1 MALPPAVKPNTY
13 QWIRTERKGEICTV
27 SHEEAGFYVFEDG
40 TKCKIDLAEELLYQI
55 PTPADRLISLGE
67 SIEVAKANKD
77 KSKIPLAKRLE
88 PKPSAREVGDNM
100 YTGAPDNPI
109 RELLKRQSTNNKMRS
124 ELTIDVN
131 LPKPSVYE
139 ILKES
144 FGEDVDNE
152 ITQMAIESIN
162 INELKERVDKLLKK
176 KVKSYY
182 SKSKK

>member
-1 MALPPAVKPNTY
+1 MAQPPKVKPNTY
-13 QWIRTERKGEICTV
+13 QWIRTERKGEISTV
-27 SHEEAGFYVFEDG
+27 SHTEDGFYVFEDG
-40 TKCKIDLAEELLYQI
+40 TKCSVEVAKEVLYQI
-55 PTPADRLISLGE
+55 PTPEDRLIDLGE
-67 SIEVAKANKD
+67 KIESAKENRAKR
-77 KSKIPLAKRLE
+77 KPLAGKLQ
-88 PKPSAREVGDNM
+88 PKKSEREVGDNM

-109 RELLKRQSTNNKMRS
+109 RELLKRQSSNNKMRS
-124 ELTIDVN
+124 ELTIDVS

-144 FGEDVDNE
+144 FGDDVDSE

-162 INELKERVDKLLKK
+162 INELKEQVDKLLKK